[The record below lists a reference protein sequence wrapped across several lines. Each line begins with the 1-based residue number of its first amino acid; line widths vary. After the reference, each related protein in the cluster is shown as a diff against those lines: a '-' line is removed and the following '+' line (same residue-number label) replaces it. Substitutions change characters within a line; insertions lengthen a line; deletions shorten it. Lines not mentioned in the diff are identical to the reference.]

1 VERIIITVKRQ
12 GESQEYDLELPA
24 DLSAEALVR
33 ELSLIWGWKEAYE
46 VYAQP
51 PGRLLAPHETLA
63 QAGVWDGARLLLQ
76 PPDKGKLAPQRA
88 AVSSQTPSPLTQEG
102 PVVRWRPLGVA
113 IEQPPAE
120 PESPPS
126 SGGYTWKRVDQ
137 D

>member
-1 VERIIITVKRQ
+1 MDRIIITVKRQ

-63 QAGVWDGARLLLQ
+63 QTGVWDGARLLLQ
-76 PPDKGKLAPQRA
+76 PPRA